1 MEFARTWISALA
13 VIALLAMVAPL
24 APAHASHSADR
35 GPPATGCDVAHH
47 TEKAVPNGQDSPG
60 GLDLASRGSP
70 PICPIGCPHSTGL
83 GCCGPGVPA
92 IAAMIVVAISVAGD
106 LPCKA
111 DRSLSGFEPDAPQ
124 EPPQLSA

>member
-1 MEFARTWISALA
+1 MEFVRTCISAFA
-13 VIALLAMVAPL
+13 VIALLAMAVPL

-35 GPPATGCDVAHH
+35 GSPAAGCDFSHH
-47 TEKAVPNGQDSPG
+47 TEKAVPVGQDSPG
-60 GLDLASRGSP
+60 ELDVARHGSTP
-70 PICPIGCPHSTGL
+70 TCPVGCPHSTGL
-83 GCCGPGVPA
+83 GCCGLGVPA

-106 LPCKA
+106 LPYKA